1 MWNLYISRYTK
12 VLISYSSNCWY
23 WCVSQMFTIRWFVFP
38 HEGGFWSLT
47 LQPVGAELCHRC
59 SQSGDI
65 CVQTADEGLY
75 HRSAQSCD
83 ICMFPGAGRCWSLT
97 LQTANEGLYHSHVIS
112 VCFQVQEGLD
122 LLLYNLLV
130 LGCITDI
137 HGHVWRR
144 SSSDL
149 YLIEAM
155 PLLEHTESQ
164 VIYFAWPLFWLGI
177 KPNY

>member
-1 MWNLYISRYTK
+1 MQEGFDLLLCSLLVLSCATDVHNQVISVYKLLMNGCITE
-12 VLISYSSNCWY
+12 V
-23 WCVSQMFTIRWFVFP
+23 
-38 HEGGFWSLT
+38 
-47 LQPVGAELCHRC
+47 
-59 SQSGDI
+59 
-65 CVQTADEGLY
+65 
-75 HRSAQSCD
+75 
-83 ICMFPGAGRCWSLT
+83 
-97 LQTANEGLYHSHVIS
+97 HSHVIS
-112 VCFQVQEGLD
+112 VCFPVQEGVDLLLYKLLMRGCITEVHSHVISLCFQVQEGVD

-164 VIYFAWPLFWLGI
+164 VIYFPWPLF
-177 KPNY
+177 